1 MGEKLMQTG
10 NNIIIINNVSDSLKG
25 PIKLI
30 DAF

>member
-10 NNIIIINNVSDSLKG
+10 NNIINVCDSLKG
-25 PIKLI
+25 PIALI